1 MPDATAGSTLLD
13 ELAWRGLLH
22 QQTEGVG
29 AYLGAASRSVYCG
42 FDPTAPSLHIG
53 NLVPVML
60 LVHLARAGHPCIAL
74 VGGGTAMIGDPSG
87 RSAERPLLG
96 AAAIDEHAD
105 RIYHQLLA
113 VFRASGAEGVSLANN
128 ADWLREIRMID
139 FMRDVGK
146 HFSVNYMLAKDS
158 VQSRLEGGISYTE
171 FSYMLLQAYDF
182 VELHKRHGVTVQVGG
197 SDQWGN
203 LTAGVELMRRAAGT
217 DAHALTAP
225 LVTTS
230 SGKKFGKSEGGAVWL
245 DAAMTSPY
253 KFYQF
258 WINTEDADVGRYL
271 RMFTCMDRAEV
282 ESLEAE
288 HAVAPHERSAQRA
301 LARAMTTMLHG
312 DAAMSVVAD
321 ASRVVF
327 DKKADPAGITDAVF
341 ETLAREIPS
350 ARVASDAGL
359 SVLDVLEQ
367 AFAQSRSAG
376 KKLLLQ
382 GAVTVNG
389 IKLGADD
396 VVVPTDQ
403 AVRGRW
409 FHVRKGGRDVAV
421 AELSPSA

>member
-1 MPDATAGSTLLD
+1 MADTTKATALVD
-13 ELAWRGLLH
+13 EITWRGLLH
-22 QQTEGVG
+22 QQTEGMSAHFGGG
-29 AYLGAASRSVYCG
+29 ARSVYCG

-60 LVHLARAGHPCIAL
+60 LVHLARAGHACTAL

-87 RSAERPLLG
+87 RSTERPLLDAAEIDANSQRIADQLG
-96 AAAIDEHAD
+96 RVFAAAGTA
-105 RIYHQLLA
+105 
-113 VFRASGAEGVSLANN
+113 GVSSANN
-128 ADWLREIRMID
+128 ATWLREIRMID

-171 FSYMLLQAYDF
+171 FSYMLLQSYDF
-182 VELHKRHGVTVQVGG
+182 LELYKRHGVTVQVGG

-203 LTAGVELMRRAAGT
+203 LTAGVELLRRSASVE
-217 DAHALTAP
+217 AHALTAP

-245 DAAMTSPY
+245 DATMTSPY

-271 RMFTCMDRAEV
+271 RMFTFQLRAEI
-282 ESLEAE
+282 EALEAE
-288 HAVAPHERSAQRA
+288 HAKAPHERNAQRA

-312 DAAMSVVAD
+312 GPATQVVED
-321 ASRVVF
+321 ASRIVF
-327 DKKADPAGITDAVF
+327 DKKVDAATISDDVF
-341 ETLAREIPS
+341 ATLAREIPS
-350 ARVASDAGL
+350 VKVAATGDL
-359 SVLDVLEQ
+359 DVLGVLEQ
-367 AFAQSRSAG
+367 AFSQSRGAG
-376 KKLLLQ
+376 KKLLQQ

-389 IKLGADD
+389 AKLAADAAT
-396 VVVPTDQ
+396 VPAAS

-409 FHVRKGGRDVAV
+409 FLVRKGGRDVAV
-421 AELSPSA
+421 AELSAG

>member
-1 MPDATAGSTLLD
+1 MMPNPSPLLD

-29 AYLGAASRSVYCG
+29 AYLTSAARTAYCG

-53 NLVPVML
+53 NLVPVMV
-60 LVHLARAGHPCIAL
+60 LVHLARAGHSCVAL

-87 RSAERPLLG
+87 RSAERPLLS
-96 AAAIDEHAD
+96 AAEIDANAAKIDE
-105 RIYHQLLA
+105 QLNR
-113 VFRASGAEGVSLANN
+113 VFKAAGTAGVSAANN
-128 ADWLREIRMID
+128 ALWLREVRMIE

-182 VELHKRHGVTVQVGG
+182 LELNRRNGVTVQVGG

-203 LTAGVELMRRAAGT
+203 LTAGVELMRRSAAVE
-217 DAHALTAP
+217 AHALTAP

-271 RMFTCMDRAEV
+271 RMFTFHSRAEID
-282 ESLEAE
+282 SLEFE
-288 HAVAPHERSAQRA
+288 HAKAPHERGAQRT

-312 DAAMSVVAD
+312 DAATRVVEE
-321 ASRVVF
+321 ASRVIF
-327 DKKADPAGITDAVF
+327 DKKADPTSISDDVF
-341 ETLAREIPS
+341 ATLAREIPS
-350 ARVASDAGL
+350 VHTTASADGML
-359 SVLDVLEQ
+359 DVLDVLEK
-367 AFAQSRSAG
+367 AFGQSRSAG
-376 KKLLLQ
+376 KKLLQQ

-389 IKLGADD
+389 AKLAPDATTL
-396 VVVPTDQ
+396 PTID

-409 FHVRKGGRDVAV
+409 FLVRKGGRDVAV
-421 AELSPSA
+421 AELASSN

>member
-1 MPDATAGSTLLD
+1 MTASTPLLD

-22 QQTEGVG
+22 QQTEG
-29 AYLGAASRSVYCG
+29 LGAHLAQPRSLYCG

-60 LVHLARAGHPCIAL
+60 MVHLARAGHVCIAL

-87 RSAERPLLG
+87 RSAERPLLSANEIDTN
-96 AAAIDEHAD
+96 AAKIDE
-105 RIYHQLLA
+105 QLNR
-113 VFRASGAEGVSLANN
+113 VFKAAGTSGVTGANN
-128 ADWLREIRMID
+128 ATWLREVRMIE

-171 FSYMLLQAYDF
+171 FSYMLLQSYDF
-182 VELHKRHGVTVQVGG
+182 LELQKRYGVTVQVGG

-203 LTAGVELMRRAAGT
+203 LTAGVELLRRSAAVE
-217 DAHALTAP
+217 AHALTAP

-245 DAAMTSPY
+245 DSAMTSPY

-258 WINTEDADVGRYL
+258 WVNTEDADAGRYL
-271 RMFTCMDRAEV
+271 RMFTFRSRAEI
-282 ESLEAE
+282 EALEAE
-288 HAVAPHERSAQRA
+288 HATAPHERAAQKA

-312 DAAMSVVAD
+312 AAATAVVEE
-321 ASRVVF
+321 ASRIVF
-327 DKKADPAGITDAVF
+327 DKKADPATISDEVF
-341 ETLAREIPS
+341 GTLAREIPS
-350 ARVASDAGL
+350 VRIAAQGDL
-359 SVLDVLEQ
+359 PVLDVLEQ

-376 KKLLLQ
+376 KNLLQ
-382 GAVTVNG
+382 QGSVTVNG
-389 IKLGADD
+389 VKLGADATS
-396 VVVPTDQ
+396 VPASS

-409 FHVRKGGRDVAV
+409 FLVRKGGRDVAV
-421 AELSPSA
+421 AELIPPA

>member
-1 MPDATAGSTLLD
+1 MQENKGLAA

-22 QQTEGVG
+22 QQTD
-29 AYLGAASRSVYCG
+29 GAAAHLAASPRVVYCG

-60 LVHLARAGHPCIAL
+60 LAQLARVGHRCVAL

-87 RSAERPLLG
+87 KSAERPLLDAETIDANAARIRDQLGRVLG
-96 AAAIDEHAD
+96 AAGGAGVT
-105 RIYHQLLA
+105 LA
-113 VFRASGAEGVSLANN
+113 SN

-158 VQSRLEGGISYTE
+158 VQSRLDAGISYTE

-182 VELHKRHGVTVQVGG
+182 LELNRRHGVTVQVGG

-203 LTAGVELMRRAAGT
+203 LTAGVELLRRAVGVE
-217 DAHALTAP
+217 AHALTAP

-245 DAAMTSPY
+245 DGAMTSPY
-253 KFYQF
+253 RFYQF
-258 WINTEDADVGRYL
+258 WYNIEDADAGKYL
-271 RMFTCMDRAEV
+271 RMFTFGTHAEI
-282 ESLEAE
+282 EELEAS
-288 HAVAPHERSAQRA
+288 HAAAAHERGAQHA
-301 LARAMTTMLHG
+301 LACAMTDMIHG
-312 DAAMSVVAD
+312 VQARKVVAE

-327 DKKADPAGITDAVF
+327 DRRADPASISDDVF
-341 ETLAREIPS
+341 ATLARELPS
-350 ARVASDAGL
+350 ASAPADASVD
-359 SVLDVLEQ
+359 VLTVLEQ
-367 AFAQSRSAG
+367 ALGQSRSAG
-376 KKLLLQ
+376 RKLLQQ

-389 IKLGADD
+389 RRLA
-396 VVVPTDQ
+396 PTDTCVPVSE

-409 FHVRKGGRDVAV
+409 FLVRKGSRDVAIV
-421 AELSPSA
+421 EAGVSR